1 VTRFVYDGSFDGF
14 LCAVSMALSA
24 CGQAAITPLEN
35 DSTDLFSRDVPVVS
49 EDGPARALRA
59 RIVAA
64 AGEEEMETL
73 LLAQASGNPKAPEL
87 LLSYISLTLAAGAPI
102 RDNAALPEVLDVQ
115 RIRNRVSLEIHKF
128 LGFVRLRK
136 VGGCVYYARIEPD
149 SNIVGFI
156 GPHFADRFRDQSI
169 LIHDARRN
177 TGFWRDAGA
186 GNLGGGSLVDL
197 SRMPPELERALAAD
211 SWERDAAG
219 GLSPPAP
226 ADESL
231 VQSLWRSYFARIAIP
246 ERRNP
251 GLQAKLMPRRYW
263 KNLVEKNETAG

>member
-1 VTRFVYDGSFDGF
+1 MTRFVYDGSFDGF

-24 CGQAAITPLEN
+24 SAQAAISPIQ
-35 DSTDLFSRDVPVVS
+35 DGVAGLFFQDVPVVS
-49 EDGPARALRA
+49 EDRPARALRA

-64 AGEEEMETL
+64 AGEEEMGTL
-73 LLAQASGNPKAPEL
+73 LLAQASGDPEVPQL
-87 LLSYISLTLAAGAPI
+87 LLRYISLTLAAGAPL
-102 RDNAALPEVLDVQ
+102 RDNAALPEVLGVQ

-156 GPHFADRFRDQSI
+156 GPHFADRFPDQSI
-169 LIHDARRN
+169 LIHDAGRN
-177 TGFWRDAGA
+177 TGFWRDAGTRS
-186 GNLGGGSLVDL
+186 GGSLVDL

-211 SWERDAAG
+211 PSMF
-219 GLSPPAP
+219 PAP

-231 VQSLWRSYFARIAIP
+231 VQSLWMRYFSRIAIP

-251 GLQAKLMPRRYW
+251 GLQARFMPRRYW
-263 KNLVEKNETAG
+263 KNLVEKKEAAG

>member
-1 VTRFVYDGSFDGF
+1 MTRFVYDGSFDGF

-24 CGQAAITPLEN
+24 SAQAAIAPIK
-35 DSTDLFSRDVPVVS
+35 DGVADLFFQDVPVAS

-59 RIVAA
+59 GIVAA

-73 LLAQASGNPKAPEL
+73 LLAQASGDPEAPGL
-87 LLSYISLTLAAGAPI
+87 LLRYISLTLAAGAPLNARENLRASI
-102 RDNAALPEVLDVQ
+102 RDNAALPEVLGVQ

-128 LGFVRLRK
+128 LGLVRLRK

-169 LIHDARRN
+169 LVRDARRN
-177 TGFWRDAGA
+177 TGFWRDAGTRS
-186 GNLGGGSLVDL
+186 GGSLVDL
-197 SRMPPELERALAAD
+197 SRMPPELERALDAD
-211 SWERDAAG
+211 PS
-219 GLSPPAP
+219 LFPAP

-231 VQSLWRSYFARIAIP
+231 VQSLWMRYFARIAIP

-251 GLQAKLMPRRYW
+251 ALQARLMPRRYW
-263 KNLVEKNETAG
+263 KNLVEKKETAG

>member
-1 VTRFVYDGSFDGF
+1 MTRFVYDGSFNGF

-24 CGQAAITPLEN
+24 SAQAAIAPIE
-35 DSTDLFSRDVPVVS
+35 DGVADLFFQDVPVVS
-49 EDGPARALRA
+49 EDGPARSLRA

-73 LLAQASGNPKAPEL
+73 LLAQASGNPEAPEL
-87 LLSYISLTLAAGAPI
+87 LLKYISLTLAAGAPLG
-102 RDNAALPEVLDVQ
+102 DNAALPEVLGVQ

-149 SNIVGFI
+149 ANIVGFI
-156 GPHFADRFRDQSI
+156 GPHFADRFRDQST
-169 LIHDARRN
+169 LIHDTRRN

-186 GNLGGGSLVDL
+186 RNGGSLVDL

-211 SWERDAAG
+211 AG
-219 GLSPPAP
+219 GWDGAEERQAPPAP

-231 VQSLWRSYFARIAIP
+231 VQSLWMRYFSRIAIP

-251 GLQAKLMPRRYW
+251 GLQARLMPRRYW
-263 KNLVEKNETAG
+263 KNLVEKKKTAG